1 MLALWLPDLY
11 LPLGNSDD
19 GRILARFGLQ
29 ARNFWELGPS
39 DSQMGAV
46 VEPYWRG
53 EYNVAPRS
61 TPPAEAV
68 SYAHHPPLQLFI
80 SIASFGIFGENL
92 FALRFAGFL
101 LGTATVAFMAALLRV
116 RGLPWAPTLL
126 AVAAMASTGFFH
138 IYARIGVGFSLIV
151 ASTAAIAWLKKAER
165 PPLWAI
171 SCTAIL
177 LGCAAM
183 QSWIAMAAVALLVIW
198 LFISQLSMNMNRGLN
213 MSREPN
219 LNHEAT
225 THNTSLGHAFV
236 SLRYTFMSPTVL
248 TVALGAILGVVITV
262 AWILNAANITEL
274 IEWAQFRANSSTA
287 SRPVNPANQFGF
299 VDFLKRQW
307 HFASLGLM
315 VPVWMRVLMLPAL
328 IVGLIDRRTRIPTA
342 VTLFVAAAWTFVF
355 QQGAWVHMLW
365 NFPWLAPVTIGLAA
379 TLDAIR
385 KLLPPTGRLIFT
397 ALASSVIIVTIVL
410 VFSGSTRNSYLTEPS
425 DAGRAIEQ
433 IRHTEAT
440 SAADGIWIANGIPTA
455 RWAAYYLDIPVW
467 PLKENRIEL
476 LQTDDLVMLR
486 TDRIPDWFMDS
497 VDTLRPVVQ
506 VGRYQIVQV
515 IVR

>member
-29 ARNFWELGPS
+29 ARNFWELGPFE
-39 DSQMGAV
+39 SQMGAV

-80 SIASFGIFGENL
+80 SIVSFGVFGDNL

-101 LGTATVAFMAALLRV
+101 LGTATVAFMAALLHV
-116 RGLPWAPTLL
+116 RELPWVPTLL

-138 IYARIGVGFSLIV
+138 IYARIGVGFSLII
-151 ASTAAIAWLKKAER
+151 ASTAAIAWLEKIER

-183 QSWIAMAAVALLVIW
+183 QSWIAMAAVALLVVW
-198 LFISQLSMNMNRGLN
+198 FFISQLNMNRDLDMN
-213 MSREPN
+213 RDTVA
-219 LNHEAT
+219 H
-225 THNTSLGHAFV
+225 TSLRRAFM
-236 SLRYTFMSPTVL
+236 SLQRAFMSPTVL
-248 TVALGAILGVVITV
+248 TVAVGAIVGVVITV

-299 VDFLKRQW
+299 MDFLKRQW

-315 VPVWMRVLMLPAL
+315 VPVWMRALMLPAL
-328 IVGLIDRRTRIPTA
+328 IIGLVDRRTRMPTA
-342 VTLFVAAAWTFVF
+342 ITLFVAAAWTFVF

-365 NFPWLAPVTIGLAA
+365 NFPWLAPVTIGFAA
-379 TLDAIR
+379 TIDAIR
-385 KLLPPTGRLIFT
+385 KLLPPTGRLIST
-397 ALASSVIIVTIVL
+397 VLASSVIIVTIVL
-410 VFSGSTRNSYLTEPS
+410 VFSGSTRSNYLTEPS
-425 DAGRAIEQ
+425 DAGRAIEK
-433 IRHTEAT
+433 IRHTEAA
-440 SAADGIWIANGIPTA
+440 SVADGIWIADGIPTA
-455 RWAAYYLDIPVW
+455 RWAAYYLDVPVW
-467 PLKENRIEL
+467 PLNKNSVDL
-476 LQTDDLVMLR
+476 FKSDDLVMLR
-486 TDRIPDWFMDS
+486 TDRMPDWFVDS
-497 VDTLRPVVQ
+497 VETSRPVAQ
-506 VGRYQIVQV
+506 VGSYQIVKVV
-515 IVR
+515 IR